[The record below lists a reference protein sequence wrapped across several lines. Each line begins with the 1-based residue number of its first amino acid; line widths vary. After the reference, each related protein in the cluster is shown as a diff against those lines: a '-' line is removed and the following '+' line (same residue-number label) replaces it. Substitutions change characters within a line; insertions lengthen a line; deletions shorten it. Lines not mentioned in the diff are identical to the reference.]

1 MQSKHFILTLALACA
16 CGTTPVAMA
25 APGAPLADPIAR
37 PAQAVRQPARA
48 YLTALAQAGTRIV
61 AVGERGIIILSD
73 DGGVSWR
80 QAAVP
85 SSVSLA
91 AVQFPTPTHGW
102 AVGHYGVILHSR
114 DGGATWSRQL
124 DGVQAAQLMLGD
136 AQAQVQSQAQARTQA
151 RTPDSATAAQ
161 AYLAEA
167 QRMVADGPDKP
178 FLALHFS
185 DARNGIVVGAYNL
198 ALRTRDG
205 GANWTPI
212 SGLLDNPG
220 GQHLYAVGAAGDAV
234 YIAGEQGLLLRSTD
248 AGSRFERIEMPYKG
262 SFFALGI
269 ADGQVVV
276 GGMGGNV
283 FRSRDDGAS
292 WHRIA
297 VPVPVSVTALRAQDG
312 ALLMANQAG
321 MLLRAGPAGP
331 VAVLRT
337 PPLAPLSDVLVQPDG
352 AMVAVGMS
360 GAVRLPAPTGA
371 IRDATAAK

>member
-1 MQSKHFILTLALACA
+1 MQSKHFMLTLALGFAWA
-16 CGTTPVAMA
+16 ATSATSATMA
-25 APGAPLADPIAR
+25 ASGAPLAGPIAR
-37 PAQAVRQPARA
+37 PAQAVRQPAQA

-80 QAAVP
+80 QAKVP

-91 AVQFPTPTHGW
+91 AVQFPSPTHGW

-114 DGGATWSRQL
+114 DGGDTWNRQL
-124 DGVQAAQLMLGD
+124 DGVQAAQLILRD
-136 AQAQVQSQAQARTQA
+136 AQAQVQAGAQSPETAA
-151 RTPDSATAAQ
+151 AAQ

-167 QRMVADGPDKP
+167 QRLVADGPDKP

-205 GANWTPI
+205 GASWTPI
-212 SGLLDNPG
+212 SGRLDNPG
-220 GQHLYAVGAAGDAV
+220 AHHLYAVGAAGDAV
-234 YIAGEQGLLLRSTD
+234 LIAGEQGLLLRSTD
-248 AGSRFERIEMPYKG
+248 AGARFERIDMPYKG
-262 SFFALGI
+262 SFFALAI
-269 ADGQVVV
+269 ADGQVALA
-276 GGMGGNV
+276 GMGGNV
-283 FRSRDDGAS
+283 FRSSDQGAS
-292 WHRIA
+292 WRRLP

-321 MLLRAGPAGP
+321 MLLRAGAAGA

-337 PPLAPLSDVLVQPDG
+337 PPLAPLSDVLLQPDG
-352 AMVAVGMS
+352 AMVAVGMA
-360 GAVRLPAPTGA
+360 GAVRLPAQPGA
-371 IRDATAAK
+371 IRDASAAK